1 MFSKQEVKT
10 FLIKLGRKWFF
21 PDFANKVTWFVV
33 TLGAS
38 IILAP
43 IPLKQVILNFLIE
56 SFNLNSGELL
66 TLAELG
72 STSADYWLGFA
83 LIAIALAHNVFCK
96 WLVLQ
101 ECIQARAD
109 SEKAK
114 EVDRKLFSEFI
125 SLLPSTSGAAQF
137 LEQHDFGNT
146 FDLSRFHPI
155 DQFVYDWNCPEKT
168 FLDESLESIKMD
180 FWNKSRELSILIGR
194 KTGPLRS
201 GRQSVLTEEYLGAF
215 NIPEE
220 YEEDIKLL
228 NQKATDLFQIHQ
240 KLTSQCRKKLVC

>member
-1 MFSKQEVKT
+1 MFSKQEVKA

-180 FWNKSRELSILIGR
+180 FWNKSSELSILIGR

-201 GRQSVLTEEYLGAF
+201 GRQSVLTEEYLGAY